1 MKIPVDDI
9 TESAREIKFS
19 ERIDGLND
27 LYKNNQFRDFGF
39 PPLLEVD
46 LVYYRSGQEIFFKGS
61 FGGTLEGSCSRCLR
75 SYSFPL
81 NKEFD
86 FVLSP
91 DPSKSGRKIEELS
104 REDLGLSYYS
114 TEEIE
119 LAPLIKEQVMLALP
133 TRPLCH
139 ENCRGLCGSCGVDL
153 NKETCACSSS
163 DRRST
168 DGDFSNAQS
177 RSLVHVDICCILS
190 VAERRGKIGLRKCQ
204 YQREELQ
211 KE

>member
-9 TESAREIKFS
+9 TESAKEIRFA

-27 LYKNNQFRDFGF
+27 LYKNSQFRDFGF
-39 PPLLEVD
+39 PPFLEVD

-61 FGGTLEGSCSRCLR
+61 FGGKLEGSCSRCLR

-81 NKEFD
+81 NKAFD

-91 DPSKSGRKIEELS
+91 DPAKPGRKIEELR

-114 TEEIE
+114 TEEIN

-133 TRPLCH
+133 TRPLCD

-153 NKETCACSSS
+153 NQETC
-163 DRRST
+163 D
-168 DGDFSNAQS
+168 
-177 RSLVHVDICCILS
+177 CIGPTADPRMAIFRTLK
-190 VAERRGKIGLRKCQ
+190 VGR
-204 YQREELQ
+204 
-211 KE
+211 

>member
-9 TESAREIKFS
+9 TESAREIRFS

-27 LYKNNQFRDFGF
+27 LYKNSQFRDFSF

-61 FGGTLEGSCSRCLR
+61 FGGTLEGSCSRGLR
-75 SYSFPL
+75 RYSFPL

-86 FVLSP
+86 FVL
-91 DPSKSGRKIEELS
+91 

-114 TEEIE
+114 TEEID

-139 ENCRGLCGSCGVDL
+139 ENCRGLCGNCGVDL
-153 NKETCACSSS
+153 NQETCACSSS
-163 DRRST
+163 AT
-168 DGDFSNAQS
+168 DPRMAIFRTLKVG
-177 RSLVHVDICCILS
+177 R
-190 VAERRGKIGLRKCQ
+190 
-204 YQREELQ
+204 
-211 KE
+211 